1 LEREKVMI
9 DRLAKA
15 IEDRDW
21 IGVMEF
27 YTSLVGRVAPAP
39 AETTYKISSEVTPRP
54 RPPLLP
60 TTKMGNLDFSMKK
73 EVITKT
79 KEGKVAKVVTAP
91 VKKKGRKPKEKAT
104 ASSNKFEEL
113 VTVLP
118 IAPEIGSDKIND
130 NVPLTPRNRKPFKL
144 SKVKCLVCKE
154 VVEVHPVHIRDV
166 DSFRCDKCFGK
177 PIEE

>member
-1 LEREKVMI
+1 MI
-9 DRLAKA
+9 DKLAKA

-27 YTSLVGRVAPAP
+27 YANLVGKVAPT
-39 AETTYKISSEVTPRP
+39 ETTYTISSEVTPRS

-73 EVITKT
+73 EVVTKT
-79 KEGKVAKVVTAP
+79 KEGKVAKVVTTP
-91 VKKKGRKPKEKAT
+91 VKKKGRKPKAKAST
-104 ASSNKFEEL
+104 SNKFEEL
-113 VTVLP
+113 VAALP
-118 IAPEIGSDKIND
+118 IAPEIGSEKIND

-144 SKVKCLVCKE
+144 SKVKCLACKQI
-154 VVEVHPVHIRDV
+154 VEVHPVHIRDV
-166 DSFRCDKCFGK
+166 DSFRCDQCFGK